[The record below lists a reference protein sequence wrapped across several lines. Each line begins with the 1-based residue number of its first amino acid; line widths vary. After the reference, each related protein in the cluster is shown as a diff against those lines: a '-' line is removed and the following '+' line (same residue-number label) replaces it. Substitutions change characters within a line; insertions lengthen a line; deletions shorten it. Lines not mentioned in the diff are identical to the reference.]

1 LLTKNRLKICTLHY
15 YFQNV
20 LASVNRDCI
29 SNCIVNGIIICAPSV
44 YSNTSQEQQLNHQRH
59 TSYQNI
65 IYTPKQLTTA
75 SSLLCLPRRKKT
87 TRHQLEFSGPP
98 IVAI

>member
-1 LLTKNRLKICTLHY
+1 MVIN
-15 YFQNV
+15 
-20 LASVNRDCI
+20 
-29 SNCIVNGIIICAPSV
+29 APTI
-44 YSNTSQEQQLNHQRH
+44 YSNTSQQHQLNQRH

-75 SSLLCLPRRKKT
+75 SSLLCLPRRIKP

>member
-1 LLTKNRLKICTLHY
+1 MYATLL
-15 YFQNV
+15 FSNV

-44 YSNTSQEQQLNHQRH
+44 YSNTSQQQQLNQRH

-75 SSLLCLPRRKKT
+75 SSLLCLPRRIKT
-87 TRHQLEFSGPP
+87 TRHQLEFSGTPN
-98 IVAI
+98 VAI